1 MKVMKQRLHMPFKFT
16 DKQADFISDIKSNNL
31 SRINI
36 LEGSVRSGKTYI
48 SLIAW
53 AMLLGQYSKNN
64 NFLMVG
70 KTLTSLKRNCLT
82 ILESLLR
89 PQNFNYSL
97 TKKEANIFGRRI
109 FLEGVNDSRAE
120 HKIRGMTLQ
129 AAYCDELT
137 LFTEDFFQMLL
148 SRLSLDGSKLL
159 ATTNP
164 DSPNHWL
171 KKNFIDRSDELN
183 IKIWKFRLD
192 DNDTIPIDIRESFK
206 KEYTGVFYDR
216 FILGNWVQADGVIY
230 SSFANNTSK
239 YIIDY
244 KDIKTRNIDIVT
256 IGIDYG
262 ASKSH
267 TAFSAVAFLNG
278 FKDLYVID
286 EKIIEGIK
294 EPDELYK
301 SSIEFYRKVE
311 SKYGWISCCFADWGG
326 LGQILTKGL
335 NIHMTYTLGERGIV
349 RDCKKPKIINRINI
363 LNRLIS
369 AGHFKVVNWCKESI
383 EAIASA
389 VWDPKKE
396 DTRLDDGTT
405 NIDIIDAIEYAFT
418 PYMKNLN
425 ANLDIMPVPKK
436 PIEVI

>member
-1 MKVMKQRLHMPFKFT
+1 MFSGFTLKQKEFI
-16 DKQADFISDIKSNNL
+16 ADVKANSLK
-31 SRINI
+31 RINI

-53 AMLLGQYSKNN
+53 LMLVGTYDKGN

-82 ILESLLR
+82 LLEDLLPER
-89 PQNFNYSL
+89 IFNYSIS
-97 TKKEANIFGRRI
+97 KKEAMLYGRRI

-120 HKIRGMTLQ
+120 HKIRGLTLQ
-129 AAYCDELT
+129 GAYCDELT

-148 SRLSLDGSKLL
+148 SRLSLKGSKLI

-164 DSPNHWL
+164 DSPTHWL
-171 KKNFIDRSDELN
+171 KKNFIDRNDALN
-183 IKIWKFRLD
+183 IKIWKFKLD
-192 DNDTIPIDIRESFK
+192 DNDTIPTEIRESFK

-216 FILGNWVQADGVIY
+216 FILGNWVQAEGIIY
-230 SSFANNTSK
+230 NNFANNKLK

-244 KDIKTRNIDIVT
+244 KDINTRLIDIVT

-267 TAFSAVAFLNG
+267 TAFAAVAFLNG

-286 EKIIEGIK
+286 EEIIKGIK
-294 EPDELYK
+294 DPDELYK
-301 SSIEFYRKVE
+301 HAIEFYKKVE
-311 SKYGWISCCFADWGG
+311 SRYGWISCCYADWGG
-326 LGQILTKGL
+326 LGQIITKGL
-335 NIHMTYTLGERGIV
+335 NINMTYRLGKTAFV
-349 RDCKKPKIINRINI
+349 KDCKKSKIINRISI
-363 LNRLIS
+363 LNRLIN
-369 AGHFKVVNWCKESI
+369 ADRFKVVKWCNESI

-405 NIDIIDAIEYAFT
+405 NIDIMDAIEYAFT
-418 PYMKNLN
+418 PYINHLKN
-425 ANLDIMPVPKK
+425 NLDIKPIKKK
-436 PIEVI
+436 PIEVK